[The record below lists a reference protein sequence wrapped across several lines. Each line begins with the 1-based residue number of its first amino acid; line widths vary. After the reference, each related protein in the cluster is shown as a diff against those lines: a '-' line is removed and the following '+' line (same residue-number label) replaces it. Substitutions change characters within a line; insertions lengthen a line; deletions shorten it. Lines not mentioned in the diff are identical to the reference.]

1 MSTTP
6 HLRPGLEA
14 SGPERPDGLVDFRTP
29 RFDLDSL
36 YGRGPAQSP
45 YLYEWLDSD
54 FRGVKLLAGR
64 NPFTDPVDG
73 EELDPQDLPR
83 NEQGR
88 ALIGDPR
95 NDENIIVGQLQ
106 LAFIKFHDRLVDR
119 VKSKLRLSGAA
130 LFEETRRLVTW
141 HYQWVV
147 VHDFLR
153 RIAGADVVDEILR
166 TDAAGNPSVAL
177 KFFSWQKRPFM
188 PVEFSVAAYR
198 FAHSMVRPDYDLKD
212 GHRRA
217 DLRRQGQAAAPGS
230 PQRLPAPAEPVDI
243 DWSRFVSI
251 EGSGPQPSRRIDIRL
266 APPLMKL
273 PGLKIPT
280 ATRSRS

>member
-1 MSTTP
+1 MAR
-6 HLRPGLEA
+6 LGLPGGEA
-14 SGPERPDGLVDFRTP
+14 A
-29 RFDLDSL
+29 
-36 YGRGPAQSP
+36 RGPQP
-45 YLYEWLDSD
+45 LH
-54 FRGVKLLAGR
+54 R
-64 NPFTDPVDG
+64 PVDG

-95 NDENIIVGQLQ
+95 NDENIIVGELQ

-153 RIAGADVVDEILR
+153 RIAGADVVDEILG

-230 PQRLPAPAEPVDI
+230 PRRLRRLPSLWTSTGAASCR
-243 DWSRFVSI
+243 SR
-251 EGSGPQPSRRIDIRL
+251 GRGPSRAGGSTFGSRR
-266 APPLMKL
+266 
-273 PGLKIPT
+273 
-280 ATRSRS
+280 RS

>member
-1 MSTTP
+1 
-6 HLRPGLEA
+6 
-14 SGPERPDGLVDFRTP
+14 
-29 RFDLDSL
+29 
-36 YGRGPAQSP
+36 
-45 YLYEWLDSD
+45 
-54 FRGVKLLAGR
+54 VKLLAGR

-212 GHRRA
+212 GHRTRRSSPPRPSRGPGITSAASGACRA
-217 DLRRQGQAAAPGS
+217 CGHRLEPLRVDRGVG
-230 PQRLPAPAEPVDI
+230 APAEPADRHSARAAAHEA
-243 DWSRFVSI
+243 SRL
-251 EGSGPQPSRRIDIRL
+251 E
-266 APPLMKL
+266 
-273 PGLKIPT
+273 IPT